1 MRKLAHQKQLLKF
14 NAPSDYALSNLESGT
29 IFCQRYDA
37 YNDPFEFWT
46 EIVRGIPDADRDPER
61 FLAALKAWGFN
72 FGTVSEALNEP
83 VVRENAQEYFEE
95 CELYAPPFED
105 MRQSVRIAC
114 FASQNDNL
122 LMWSHYADGLRGF
135 CVVFDEDSLLK
146 GKGEAH
152 VLDVAYSD
160 KPPKVDSF
168 IYGIAYDQE
177 WFSQTAIDETMAVVM
192 HLGESDRA
200 AAIAD
205 YEEAGAEAV
214 ETMRDLW
221 QRVFATKP
229 QEWRYEGERRLL
241 IQTDKVDAAPLLWTY
256 EREAVREVILG
267 ERMSEDYRARVLSVL
282 EKLHPGVPVTTAR
295 RAQNSYAVVVN

>member
-1 MRKLAHQKQLLKF
+1 LRKVAHQKQLLKF

-46 EIVRGIPDADRDPER
+46 EIVRGVPDADRDPER
-61 FLAALKAWGFN
+61 FLAAIKAWGFEY
-72 FGTVSEALNEP
+72 GTVSEALGDQLISEI
-83 VVRENAQEYFEE
+83 VKEYFESE
-95 CELYAPPFED
+95 FEIPPFED
-105 MRQSVRIAC
+105 LRQGVRIAC
-114 FASQNDNL
+114 FASQKDNL

-135 CVVFDEDSLLK
+135 CVVFDEGTLLN
-146 GKGEAH
+146 GRDEAH

-160 KPPKVDSF
+160 KPPTVDSF
-168 IYGIAYDQE
+168 IFGIAYDQE
-177 WFSQTAIDETMAVVM
+177 WYCQVEIEEARAAMR
-192 HLGESDRA
+192 HLGDSNRA
-200 AAIAD
+200 AEIAA
-205 YEEAGAEAV
+205 YKEAGAQAV

-229 QEWRYEGERRLL
+229 WEWRYEGERRLL

-267 ERMSEDYRARVLSVL
+267 ERMSENYRARVLSVL
-282 EKLHPGVPVTTAR
+282 EEHYPGVPVTTAR
-295 RAQNSYAVVVN
+295 RAQNSYAVVVT